1 MAARYLFKQWMRHTF
16 DALSERMIYGAPI
29 PKAYHSPAPL
39 TRSKKPRTKKI
50 MKDLTKE
57 LSPEQTA
64 KLEAAIAA
72 GATHARFTYADGS
85 YHAYPIREINR
96 GMNAHR
102 RSRLGLELVKVVTT
116 NEKLASLPFWNSF
129 VDDREINPN

>member
-1 MAARYLFKQWMRHTF
+1 MN
-16 DALSERMIYGAPI
+16 D
-29 PKAYHSPAPL
+29 
-39 TRSKKPRTKKI
+39 KPN
-50 MKDLTKE
+50 LVKE
-57 LSPEQTA
+57 LSTEETA

-85 YHAYPIREINR
+85 FHPYPIEEINR

-116 NEKLASLPFWNSF
+116 NEKLESLPFWNSF
-129 VDDREINPN
+129 VDDREINPH

>member
-1 MAARYLFKQWMRHTF
+1 MN
-16 DALSERMIYGAPI
+16 E
-29 PKAYHSPAPL
+29 
-39 TRSKKPRTKKI
+39 TKN
-50 MKDLTKE
+50 LVKE

-85 YHAYPIREINR
+85 FHPYPIEELNR

-116 NEKLASLPFWNSF
+116 DEKLASLPFWNSF
-129 VDDREINPN
+129 VDDREINPH

>member
-1 MAARYLFKQWMRHTF
+1 MN
-16 DALSERMIYGAPI
+16 D
-29 PKAYHSPAPL
+29 
-39 TRSKKPRTKKI
+39 TKN
-50 MKDLTKE
+50 LVKE

-85 YHAYPIREINR
+85 FHPYPIEEINR

-102 RSRLGLELVKVVTT
+102 RSRLGLELVKVVSTE
-116 NEKLASLPFWNSF
+116 EKVESLPFWNSF
-129 VDDREINPN
+129 VDDREIFYAKRN

>member
-1 MAARYLFKQWMRHTF
+1 
-16 DALSERMIYGAPI
+16 
-29 PKAYHSPAPL
+29 
-39 TRSKKPRTKKI
+39 
-50 MKDLTKE
+50 MKDNKPNLVKE

-85 YHAYPIREINR
+85 FHPYPIEELNR

-116 NEKLASLPFWNSF
+116 DEKLASLPFWNSF
-129 VDDREINPN
+129 VDDREINPH

>member
-1 MAARYLFKQWMRHTF
+1 
-16 DALSERMIYGAPI
+16 
-29 PKAYHSPAPL
+29 
-39 TRSKKPRTKKI
+39 
-50 MKDLTKE
+50 MKNLLKE
-57 LSPEQTA
+57 FSPEETA
-64 KLEAAIAA
+64 KLQAAIAA

-85 YHAYPIREINR
+85 FHPYPIEELNR

-102 RSRLGLELVKVVTT
+102 RSRLGLELVKVVST

>member
-1 MAARYLFKQWMRHTF
+1 MNENILEQ
-16 DALSERMIYGAPI
+16 
-29 PKAYHSPAPL
+29 
-39 TRSKKPRTKKI
+39 
-50 MKDLTKE
+50 
-57 LSPEQTA
+57 LSPECNA
-64 KLEAAIAA
+64 KLEAAIEA

-96 GMNAHR
+96 GMKAHC

>member
-1 MAARYLFKQWMRHTF
+1 MQALRLDLFWFTKFILHKSIDFNQNFW
-16 DALSERMIYGAPI
+16 DYK
-29 PKAYHSPAPL
+29 PKMNDTPNL
-39 TRSKKPRTKKI
+39 V
-50 MKDLTKE
+50 KE
-57 LSPEQTA
+57 LSPECNA
-64 KLEAAIAA
+64 KLQAAIAA
-72 GATHARFTYADGS
+72 GATHAKFTYADGS

-96 GMNAHR
+96 GLNAHR

>member
-1 MAARYLFKQWMRHTF
+1 MKN
-16 DALSERMIYGAPI
+16 D
-29 PKAYHSPAPL
+29 
-39 TRSKKPRTKKI
+39 KPN
-50 MKDLTKE
+50 LLKE
-57 LSPEQTA
+57 LSPEETA

-72 GATHARFTYADGS
+72 GATHSRFTYADGS
-85 YHAYPIREINR
+85 FHPYPIEELNR

-102 RSRLGLELVKVVTT
+102 RSRLGLELVKVVST

>member
-1 MAARYLFKQWMRHTF
+1 M
-16 DALSERMIYGAPI
+16 
-29 PKAYHSPAPL
+29 
-39 TRSKKPRTKKI
+39 I
-50 MKDLTKE
+50 MKDNKPNLVKE

-85 YHAYPIREINR
+85 FHPYPIEELNR

-102 RSRLGLELVKVVTT
+102 RSRLGLELVKVVAT

-129 VDDREINPN
+129 VDDREINPD

>member
-1 MAARYLFKQWMRHTF
+1 
-16 DALSERMIYGAPI
+16 
-29 PKAYHSPAPL
+29 
-39 TRSKKPRTKKI
+39 
-50 MKDLTKE
+50 MKDNKPNLLKE
-57 LSPEQTA
+57 LSPEETA

-85 YHAYPIREINR
+85 FHPYPIEELNR

-116 NEKLASLPFWNSF
+116 NEKLESLPFWNSF
-129 VDDREINPN
+129 VDDREINPH

>member
-1 MAARYLFKQWMRHTF
+1 
-16 DALSERMIYGAPI
+16 
-29 PKAYHSPAPL
+29 
-39 TRSKKPRTKKI
+39 
-50 MKDLTKE
+50 MKDLLKE
-57 LSPEQTA
+57 LSPEETA

-85 YHAYPIREINR
+85 FHPYPIEELNR

>member
-1 MAARYLFKQWMRHTF
+1 MN
-16 DALSERMIYGAPI
+16 D
-29 PKAYHSPAPL
+29 
-39 TRSKKPRTKKI
+39 KPN
-50 MKDLTKE
+50 LVKE
-57 LSPEQTA
+57 LSPEYNA

-85 YHAYPIREINR
+85 FHPYPIEEINR

>member
-1 MAARYLFKQWMRHTF
+1 
-16 DALSERMIYGAPI
+16 
-29 PKAYHSPAPL
+29 
-39 TRSKKPRTKKI
+39 
-50 MKDLTKE
+50 MKNLIEE
-57 LSPEQTA
+57 LSPECNA

-85 YHAYPIREINR
+85 FHPYPIEELNR

-102 RSRLGLELVKVVTT
+102 RSRLGLELVKVVST

>member
-1 MAARYLFKQWMRHTF
+1 MNDTPNLV
-16 DALSERMIYGAPI
+16 
-29 PKAYHSPAPL
+29 
-39 TRSKKPRTKKI
+39 
-50 MKDLTKE
+50 KE
-57 LSPEQTA
+57 LSPECNA
-64 KLEAAIAA
+64 KLQAAIEA

-85 YHAYPIREINR
+85 FHPYPIEELNR

-102 RSRLGLELVKVVTT
+102 RSRLGLELVKVVST

>member
-1 MAARYLFKQWMRHTF
+1 MN
-16 DALSERMIYGAPI
+16 D
-29 PKAYHSPAPL
+29 
-39 TRSKKPRTKKI
+39 KPN
-50 MKDLTKE
+50 LVKE
-57 LSPEQTA
+57 LSAESTA
-64 KLEAAIAA
+64 KLEAAIEA

-116 NEKLASLPFWNSF
+116 NEKIASLPFWNSF
-129 VDDREINPN
+129 VDDREINPH

>member
-1 MAARYLFKQWMRHTF
+1 MV
-16 DALSERMIYGAPI
+16 
-29 PKAYHSPAPL
+29 
-39 TRSKKPRTKKI
+39 KKPLDKTINLCYSITTMNDKPN
-50 MKDLTKE
+50 LVKE
-57 LSPEQTA
+57 LGPQETA

-96 GMNAHR
+96 GLNAHR

-116 NEKLASLPFWNSF
+116 NEKLESLPFWNSF
-129 VDDREINPN
+129 VDDREINPD

>member
-1 MAARYLFKQWMRHTF
+1 
-16 DALSERMIYGAPI
+16 
-29 PKAYHSPAPL
+29 
-39 TRSKKPRTKKI
+39 
-50 MKDLTKE
+50 MKNLIEE

-85 YHAYPIREINR
+85 FHPYPIEELNR

-116 NEKLASLPFWNSF
+116 NEKLASLPLWNSF

>member
-1 MAARYLFKQWMRHTF
+1 MN
-16 DALSERMIYGAPI
+16 D
-29 PKAYHSPAPL
+29 
-39 TRSKKPRTKKI
+39 
-50 MKDLTKE
+50 MKNLVKE

-85 YHAYPIREINR
+85 FHPYPIEEINR

>member
-1 MAARYLFKQWMRHTF
+1 M
-16 DALSERMIYGAPI
+16 EN
-29 PKAYHSPAPL
+29 L
-39 TRSKKPRTKKI
+39 T
-50 MKDLTKE
+50 E
-57 LSPEQTA
+57 QLSPECTA

-96 GMNAHR
+96 GLNAHR